1 MIVLISYFMSPS
13 EKQQRFNI
21 AVAFG
26 LVYVLW
32 GSTYLA
38 MRIAVRDLPPFVAGG
53 TRYLISGPIMLLVC
67 ALLGRKIRITRRDL
81 ARLSVIGILLL
92 SMGNIGVLWAEEY
105 VPSNLAALI
114 VALVPIWVVI
124 LEAWVFRAGRMS
136 PQGLFGLILGIGG
149 LVVLLWPRIAAGTHL
164 GRQELLGCAILA
176 AASFAWALGSIFS
189 HRFTLTVDV
198 FASAAWQMTIAGLVN
213 TAVAF
218 TAGQFLKAHWSLP
231 ALGAIGYLV
240 VFGSW
245 IGYTAYI
252 YLLEHVPTPKVATYA
267 YVNPI
272 VALILGWLILRE
284 PVDIF
289 MLVGTAIII
298 ASVALVNTSK
308 LKQPPVETPV
318 TDETCSKTVNVA
330 GD

>member
-1 MIVLISYFMSPS
+1 MPAS
-13 EKQQRFNI
+13 EKQQRFRI

-38 MRIAVRDLPPFVAGG
+38 MRIAVRDLPPYVAGG
-53 TRYLISGPIMLLVC
+53 VRYLISGPVMLLAC
-67 ALLGRKIRITRRDL
+67 ALLGRKIRVTRRDL
-81 ARLSVIGILLL
+81 ARLAVIGILLL

-124 LEAWVFRAGRMS
+124 LEAWAFRSGRMS
-136 PQGLFGLILGIGG
+136 AQGLFGIFLGIGG
-149 LVVLLWPRIAAGTHL
+149 LLLLLWPRIAAGTHL
-164 GRQELLGCAILA
+164 GRQELIGCAILA

-189 HRFTLTVDV
+189 HRFSLSVDV
-198 FASAAWQMTIAGLVN
+198 FVSAAWQMTIAGLVN
-213 TAVAF
+213 AAI
-218 TAGQFLKAHWSLP
+218 ALASGQFLKAHWTGS
-231 ALGAIGYLV
+231 ALGAIAYLIV
-240 VFGSW
+240 SGSW

-252 YLLEHVPTPKVATYA
+252 YLLEHVPTAKVATYA

-284 PVDIF
+284 GVDIF
-289 MLVGTAIII
+289 MLVGTTIII
-298 ASVALVNTSK
+298 ASVWLVNTSK
-308 LKQPPVETPV
+308 LKQPAVETAV
-318 TDETCSKTVNVA
+318 TEETCPKTVNVG